1 MKIIALVAASAVLI
15 SGHRSLQERPFD
27 QPTLKEVSVNGTTIR
42 YVELGRGAPV
52 IFVHGAI
59 SDHRYWEPQRE
70 AVAKRYRFI
79 AIDRRYFG
87 AAPWPDTDV
96 RISVD
101 TDADDLAAFI
111 RALKIGPAVLV
122 GTSAGANVVLITA
135 LRYPKLA
142 RALFVHEPGLRS
154 IVTDSADRRLV
165 SEADADRPARAAAAA
180 GNMAD
185 AARLFVDR
193 NRRPGSGAGR
203 RAERAGGV
211 RPLSDDAKGNVHHER
226 ASVNRARAPRAVR
239 AHYLRATGPD
249 TRAGDDNRGS
259 ADGPWPQNHGRGGA
273 AMHTAVAARHDPK
286 RAPRGAERESVGVQR
301 CLARVPRAN
310 MRRRWV
316 SGNI

>member
-1 MKIIALVAASAVLI
+1 MKIIALIAASAVLI
-15 SGHRSLQERPFD
+15 SGHRWLQERPFD

-52 IFVHGAI
+52 VFVHGAI

-87 AAPWPDTDV
+87 AAPWPDTGV
-96 RISVD
+96 RISQE

-122 GTSAGANVVLITA
+122 GTSGGANIVLITA
-135 LRYPKLA
+135 LRYPTLA

-165 SEADADRPARAAAAA
+165 SEGDADRPARDAAAA
-180 GNMAD
+180 GDMAD

-193 NRRPGSGAGR
+193 NSGPGSFDRLPAT
-203 RAERAGGV
+203 
-211 RPLSDDAKGNVHHER
+211 LKQMFIDN
-226 ASVNRARAPRAVR
+226 ARALTVPGPREPAEPITCEQLGRIRVPVTLTEG
-239 AHYLRATGPD
+239 ALTGPARRIMD
-249 TRAGDDNRGS
+249 AAAQRCI
-259 ADGPWPQNHGRGGA
+259 PQSRLVTIPN
-273 AMHTAVAARHDPK
+273 ARHG
-286 RAPRGAERESVGVQR
+286 APRENPSAFNDALLAFLERT
-301 CLARVPRAN
+301 
-310 MRRRWV
+310 
-316 SGNI
+316 